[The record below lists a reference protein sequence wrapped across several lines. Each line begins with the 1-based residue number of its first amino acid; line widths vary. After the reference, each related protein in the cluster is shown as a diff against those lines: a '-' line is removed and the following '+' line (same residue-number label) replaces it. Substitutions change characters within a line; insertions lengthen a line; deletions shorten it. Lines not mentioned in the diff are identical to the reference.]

1 MDNTTI
7 LLLGTSLVLAGIFGI
22 VEVLIRMRRQTPT
35 ASLANTASYANDTDA
50 APSIAPTDEDLEMV
64 VVRERETNPDGRSRQ
79 DIIKDL
85 QIGDPVVLLPESP
98 GSEGRDEIRVVATGG
113 TIGYVP
119 PTKVARLLDILN
131 DGTETHTEVSHIA
144 QADDLR
150 GVWINISVWR

>member
-7 LLLGTSLVLAGIFGI
+7 LLLGTSFVLAGIFGI

-35 ASLANTASYANDTDA
+35 ALNTASYANDADA

-64 VVRERETNPDGRSRQ
+64 VVRERETNADGRSRQ

-98 GSEGRDEIRVVATGG
+98 GSEGRNEIRVVATGG

-119 PTKVARLLDILN
+119 PTKVERLLDILS

-150 GVWINISVWR
+150 GVWINVSVWR

>member
-35 ASLANTASYANDTDA
+35 ASLAITASYANDTDA

-98 GSEGRDEIRVVATGG
+98 GSEGRNEIRVVATGG

-119 PTKVARLLDILN
+119 PTKVERLLDILN

-150 GVWINISVWR
+150 GIWINVSVWR